1 MEQVSWKK
9 ENDALIIAISG
20 RIDSVNAAAVEKE
33 IRRVL
38 EETPSETLLLDCGAL
53 EYASSAGLRI
63 ILRLKQEIP
72 DTRLVNVQPA
82 VYEVLE
88 MTGFTEMMSVEKAYR
103 VISVEGCEVI
113 GQGAN
118 GKVYRIDRDTILKA
132 YHNPDSLEEIRLE
145 REMARLAFI
154 QGIPTAIPYD
164 VVRLEGGGY
173 GAVYE
178 LLNAT
183 SFAKLLA
190 SGEKK
195 VDEMA
200 ERSVRLLKLIH
211 SKEMKPDIMP
221 DMRAVAIN
229 WAEFLEDYLPAE
241 LYEKLHGLVESV
253 PTDYHMLHGDYHVK
267 NVMLQNDEE
276 LLIDMDTLCYG
287 HPIFELGSMFNAYK
301 GYGATDPTNVE
312 TFLGITNEMADE
324 FWRKSL
330 SLYLG
335 TQDEARLR
343 EVENKAKIIGFTRIM
358 RRTIRRNGFDTPEGR
373 RVIENAKNV
382 LTELV
387 PVTDTLLF

>member
-9 ENDALIIAISG
+9 ENGALTIAISG
-20 RIDSVNAAAVEKE
+20 RIDSVNAPAVEKE
-33 IRRVL
+33 IRRAM
-38 EETPSETLLLDCGAL
+38 EESPAETILLDCDAL

-63 ILRLKQEIP
+63 ILRLKQEVP

-178 LLNAT
+178 LLNAA

-190 SGEKK
+190 SGEKT

-211 SKEMKPDIMP
+211 SKEMKPESMP
-221 DMRAVAIN
+221 DMRAVALN
-229 WAEFLEDYLPAE
+229 WAKFLEDYLPAE
-241 LYEKLHGLVESV
+241 LYEKLYGLVESV
-253 PTDYHMLHGDYHVK
+253 PKDYHMLHGDYHVK

-301 GYGATDPTNVE
+301 GYSATDPTNVE
-312 TFLGITNEMADE
+312 SFLGIPGAMADE

-330 SLYLG
+330 SLYLE

-373 RVIENAKNV
+373 KVIENAKNV

-387 PVTDTLLF
+387 PVTETLLF